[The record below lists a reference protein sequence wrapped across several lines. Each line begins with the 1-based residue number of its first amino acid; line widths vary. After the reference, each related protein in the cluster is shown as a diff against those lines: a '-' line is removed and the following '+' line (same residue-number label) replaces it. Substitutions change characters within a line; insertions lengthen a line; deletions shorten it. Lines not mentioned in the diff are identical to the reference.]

1 MIKKNERKDI
11 KEIQLE
17 YKSLYEIDKNI
28 SITPSLAIMINNYLD
43 SKSMD
48 EHNDFEARKIA
59 YLHRKKEYYVK
70 KQYNELI
77 VNLYQNGHIIIDNE
91 DCDLKGFYILYM
103 DGSDKYY
110 LTYSKSPFN
119 DFIRKSNDVFPYD
132 KAIKFIDSTAFIQ
145 LINDPNVNITDNIIT
160 IENNDILLDLLNNW
174 DGLLHNKIWFTDGI
188 SNKKILKEE

>member
-11 KEIQLE
+11 KEINLQ
-17 YKSLYEIDKNI
+17 YKSLYEIETNI

-43 SKSMD
+43 SKGMD

-77 VNLYQNGHIIIDNE
+77 VNLYQKGHIIINNE
-91 DCDLKGFYILYM
+91 DCDLKGFYILFM
-103 DGSDKYY
+103 DGDNKYY
-110 LTYSKSPFN
+110 LTYSKSPYN
-119 DFIRKSNDVFPYD
+119 DFIRKSSDIFPYD
-132 KAIKFIDSTAFIQ
+132 KAIKFIDSTVFIQ
-145 LINDPNVNITDNIIT
+145 LINDPNINIDNNTIT
-160 IENNDILLDLLNNW
+160 IDNNEVLLDLLNNW
-174 DGLLHNKIWFTDGI
+174 DGLLHNKIWFTEGI